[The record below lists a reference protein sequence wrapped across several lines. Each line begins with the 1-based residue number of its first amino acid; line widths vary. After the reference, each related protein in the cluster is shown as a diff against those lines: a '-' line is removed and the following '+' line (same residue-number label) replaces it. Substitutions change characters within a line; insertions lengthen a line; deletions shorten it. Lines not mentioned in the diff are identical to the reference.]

1 MLIFCKL
8 KFTKFT
14 KIGNIVE
21 INKKIGQKIKVFRKK
36 LGLQA
41 NKLSELLNISPSYL
55 NLIESGKRNIDGDLL
70 LRVCQELRIELSDIT
85 SDKEINL
92 NNAKIAISKFS
103 KNKNIKNLDLKIGPK
118 IKAFRRQLGLQANKF
133 AEQLKISP
141 SYLNLIESG
150 KRNIDG
156 NLLIKIS
163 QELRVELS
171 DLTSKE
177 DVNLENDIT
186 ELLDDQLFEG
196 LDILG
201 PEVKDLVNTN
211 PKIAKALI
219 KLGDNFKQKD
229 HEIVNK
235 VENIS
240 GKIIDSRKAAFPGE
254 VISDFLQENK
264 NFFPKL
270 ENFANNIFEKVK
282 QNNRTRYIALCE
294 FLNSEYGIIV
304 KDIIPEEGK
313 PFSKIYK
320 TKEKELFLS
329 DYLSIETKKLH
340 AAAQIAQEGASKEI
354 DEYLSTF
361 SFPSQEAKK
370 LTRVALLNYCGAAI
384 LMPYKLFHKECKELK
399 YDLELLQNTF
409 ATSFEQVAHRVTC
422 LQDPDLPGI
431 PFHFLRVDVAGNIS
445 KRFSLSGIE
454 IPRYGGACPRWN
466 VYSAFSRPGVIQA
479 AVSKMTNGEKYVCIA
494 RTVEKG
500 VGRYGQKKSMLS
512 IGLGCEAKYAKDF
525 VYTENLDLND
535 KKSELP
541 IGVSCRTCD
550 RLDCSQRAFP
560 PLHKKF
566 DIDINSRGVSVYV
579 SE

>member
-1 MLIFCKL
+1 MQID
-8 KFTKFT
+8 
-14 KIGNIVE
+14 
-21 INKKIGQKIKVFRKK
+21 KKIGQKIKVFRQK

-70 LRVCQELRIELSDIT
+70 IRVCQELRIELSDIT
-85 SDKEINL
+85 SDKEIDL
-92 NNAKIAISKFS
+92 NNTKIAISKFS

-177 DVNLENDIT
+177 DVNLENDIS

-219 KLGDNFKQKD
+219 KLGDNFKLKD

-254 VISDFLQENK
+254 VISDFLQDNK

-270 ENFANNIFEKVK
+270 ENFANIIFEKVK
-282 QNNRTRYIALCE
+282 QNNRTRYIALCD
-294 FLNSEYGIIV
+294 FLKSEYGITV
-304 KDIIPEEGK
+304 KDVIPEEGK

-320 TKEKELFLS
+320 SKQKELFLS
-329 DYLSIETKKLH
+329 DYLSLETKKLH
-340 AAAQIAQEGASKEI
+340 AAAQISQEGAYREI
-354 DEYLSTF
+354 NEYLSTF
-361 SFPSQEAKK
+361 NFPSEEAKK

-422 LQDPDLPGI
+422 LQDPNLPGI

-512 IGLGCEAKYAKDF
+512 IGLGCEAKYAKEF

-566 DIDINSRGVSVYV
+566 DVDINSRGVSVYV

>member
-1 MLIFCKL
+1 MSQIDIEL
-8 KFTKFT
+8 
-14 KIGNIVE
+14 GR
-21 INKKIGQKIKVFRKK
+21 KIKIFRKK

-41 NKLSELLNISPSYL
+41 KRLAQQLSISPSYL
-55 NLIESGKRNIDGDLL
+55 NLIESGKRKIDGDLL
-70 LRVCQELRIELSDIT
+70 LKISQELRIELSDLSINL
-85 SDKEINL
+85 DKNL
-92 NNAKIAISKFS
+92 NNSKIAISKFS
-103 KNKNIKNLDLKIGPK
+103 DKKELNKLNLRIGPK
-118 IKAFRRQLGLQANKF
+118 IKAFRRQLGIQANKLS
-133 AEQLKISP
+133 EQLGISP

-150 KRNIDG
+150 KRKIDG
-156 NLLIKIS
+156 DLVLKVCKELKI
-163 QELRVELS
+163 ELS
-171 DLTSKE
+171 DLTSKTNL
-177 DVNLENDIT
+177 NLENNIS
-186 ELLDDQLFEG
+186 ELLSDELFED
-196 LDILG
+196 LDIVG

-240 GKIIDSRKAAFPGE
+240 GKIIDGRKASFPGE
-254 VISDFLQENK
+254 VVADFLQEN
-264 NFFPKL
+264 NNYFPKL
-270 ENFANNIFEKVK
+270 ENFADKVFDKVK
-282 QNNRTRYIALCE
+282 QNNRTRYIALCN
-294 FLNSEYGIIV
+294 FLKSEYDITV
-304 KDIIPEEGK
+304 RDIIPEEKK
-313 PFSKIYK
+313 PFSKIYNNK
-320 TKEKELFLS
+320 HKELLLS
-329 DYLSIETKKLH
+329 DYLSLETKKLH
-340 AAAQIAQEGASKEI
+340 AAAQMAQEGASNEI
-354 DEYLSTF
+354 NEYLETF
-361 SFPSQEAKK
+361 KFPSEEARK
-370 LTRVALLNYCGAAI
+370 LTKVALLNYCGAAI
-384 LMPYKLFHKECKELK
+384 LMPYKLFHKECKDLK

-422 LQDPDLPGI
+422 LQDPKLPGI

-479 AVSKMTNGEKYVCIA
+479 AVSKMANGEKYVCIA

-512 IGLGCEAKYAKDF
+512 IGLGCEAKYAREF
-525 VYTENLDLND
+525 VYTETLDLND

-566 DIDINSRGVSVYV
+566 DVDINNRGVSVYV
-579 SE
+579 SD

>member
-1 MLIFCKL
+1 MSKL
-8 KFTKFT
+8 D
-14 KIGNIVE
+14 
-21 INKKIGQKIKVFRKK
+21 
-36 LGLQA
+36 
-41 NKLSELLNISPSYL
+41 S
-55 NLIESGKRNIDGDLL
+55 
-70 LRVCQELRIELSDIT
+70 
-85 SDKEINL
+85 
-92 NNAKIAISKFS
+92 
-103 KNKNIKNLDLKIGPK
+103 KIGPK
-118 IKAFRRQLGLQANKF
+118 IKAFRRQIGMQANKL
-133 AEQLKISP
+133 AEELGISP
-141 SYLNLIESG
+141 SYLNLIEKG
-150 KRNIDG
+150 KRKIDG
-156 NLLIKIS
+156 DLLINVCEK
-163 QELRVELS
+163 LRIQLS
-171 DLTSKE
+171 DLTSKA
-177 DVNLENDIT
+177 DLNLENNIS
-186 ELLDDQLFEG
+186 ELLSDELFED

-201 PEVKDLVNTN
+201 PEVKDLVSTN

-219 KLGDNFKQKD
+219 KLGDNYKQKD
-229 HEIVNK
+229 HELVNK

-240 GKIIDSRKAAFPGE
+240 GKIIDGRKAAFPGE

-270 ENFANNIFEKVK
+270 ENFANIIFEKVK
-282 QNNRTRYIALCE
+282 QNNRTRYIALCD
-294 FLNSEYGIIV
+294 FLKEEYGITV

-320 TKEKELFLS
+320 AKTKELFLS

-340 AAAQIAQEGASKEI
+340 AAAQISQVGATKEI

-361 SFPSQEAKK
+361 IFPSEEAKK

-422 LQDPDLPGI
+422 LQDPELPGI

-494 RTVEKG
+494 KTVEKG

-512 IGLGCEAKYAKDF
+512 IGLGCESKYAKDF

>member
-1 MLIFCKL
+1 MSQIN
-8 KFTKFT
+8 T
-14 KIGNIVE
+14 KIGP
-21 INKKIGQKIKVFRKK
+21 KIKAFRRQ
-36 LGLQA
+36 LGIQA
-41 NKLSELLNISPSYL
+41 NKLAEEMGISPSYL
-55 NLIESGKRNIDGDLL
+55 NLIESGKRKIDGDLL
-70 LRVCQELRIELSDIT
+70 LKVC
-85 SDKEINL
+85 DK
-92 NNAKIAISKFS
+92 
-103 KNKNIKNLDLKIGPK
+103 LKI
-118 IKAFRRQLGLQANKF
+118 
-133 AEQLKISP
+133 
-141 SYLNLIESG
+141 
-150 KRNIDG
+150 
-156 NLLIKIS
+156 
-163 QELRVELS
+163 ELS
-171 DLTSKE
+171 DLTSKT
-177 DVNLENDIT
+177 DINLENNIS
-186 ELLDDQLFEG
+186 ELLDDDLFED

-211 PKIAKALI
+211 PKIARALI
-219 KLGDNFKQKD
+219 KLGDNFKKKD
-229 HEIVNK
+229 HEVVNK
-235 VENIS
+235 LENIS
-240 GKIIDSRKAAFPGE
+240 GKIIDSRKTAFPGE

-270 ENFANNIFEKVK
+270 ENFANSIFEKVK
-282 QNNRTRYIALCE
+282 QSNRTRYIALCD
-294 FLNSEYGIIV
+294 FLKKEYNIKV
-304 KDIIPEEGK
+304 KDVIPEEGK

-320 TKEKELFLS
+320 VKEKELLLS
-329 DYLSIETKKLH
+329 DYLSLETKKLF
-340 AAAQIAQEGASKEI
+340 AAAQISQEGASNEI
-354 DEYLSTF
+354 DDYLSTF
-361 SFPSQEAKK
+361 NFPSEESKK

-384 LMPYKLFHKECKELK
+384 LMPYELFHKECKVLK

-422 LQDPDLPGI
+422 LQDPKLPGI

-494 RTVEKG
+494 KTVEKG

-535 KKSELP
+535 KKSEIP

-566 DIDINSRGVSVYV
+566 DVDINSRGVSVYV
-579 SE
+579 NE

>member
-1 MLIFCKL
+1 MS
-8 KFTKFT
+8 
-14 KIGNIVE
+14 KIDN
-21 INKKIGQKIKVFRKK
+21 
-36 LGLQA
+36 
-41 NKLSELLNISPSYL
+41 
-55 NLIESGKRNIDGDLL
+55 
-70 LRVCQELRIELSDIT
+70 
-85 SDKEINL
+85 
-92 NNAKIAISKFS
+92 
-103 KNKNIKNLDLKIGPK
+103 KIGPK
-118 IKAFRRQLGLQANKF
+118 IKAFRRQLGMQANKL
-133 AEQLKISP
+133 AEELNISP
-141 SYLNLIESG
+141 SYLNLIEKG
-150 KRNIDG
+150 ERKIDG
-156 NLLIKIS
+156 DLLLKVC
-163 QELRVELS
+163 EKLRIELS
-171 DLTSKE
+171 DLTSKT
-177 DVNLENDIT
+177 DINLENNIS
-186 ELLDDQLFEG
+186 ELLGDELFED

-235 VENIS
+235 LENIS

-270 ENFANNIFEKVK
+270 ENFANTIFEKVK
-282 QNNRTRYIALCE
+282 QNNRTRYIALCD
-294 FLNSEYGIIV
+294 FLKHEYGISV
-304 KDIIPEEGK
+304 KDVIPEEGK

-320 TKEKELFLS
+320 SKQKELFLS
-329 DYLSIETKKLH
+329 DYLSLETKKLH
-340 AAAQIAQEGASKEI
+340 AAAQISQEGASKEI
-354 DEYLSTF
+354 DTYLSTF
-361 SFPSQEAKK
+361 NFPSDEAKK

-384 LMPYKLFHKECKELK
+384 LMPYKLFHTECKELK

-422 LQDPDLPGI
+422 LQDPNLPGI

-494 RTVEKG
+494 KTVEKG
-500 VGRYGQKKSMLS
+500 VGRYGQKKSILS